1 MYSDTL
7 NLELIKQFLYKQGF
21 TDISSYKPKY
31 FARRLAV
38 RMKKENCNS
47 FLDYYSKL
55 RRDPEEVKILR
66 NSLSINVT
74 SFFRDTETWDQFRAE
89 LKIYLKEKK
98 KRDLPP
104 SINIWSA
111 GCAIGAEPYSIA
123 IMLHELLGGQL
134 LWYEK
139 NLRVFATDFNEDLL
153 MVARRGIFEG
163 DVMRFVPSAV
173 LNKFFDKFGPKKGSF
188 KIKYNVKKFVDFSYL
203 DLTAFKHWKQ
213 NLDAIVCR
221 NVLIYFSKD
230 LQEQIMRK
238 FYNLLL
244 PGGILLLG
252 GTEILHSALRDSFE
266 LLSVKHKLYK
276 KKEGL
281 SKVIKKETPNLKKG
295 KREKF
300 VDLKC
305 SKCGTS
311 FLRLIDLRI
320 HERKK
325 NCGKKQYRCKTCRKK
340 FESEARLKIHIKY
353 FHQVL

>member
-1 MYSDTL
+1 MYSDPF
-7 NLELIKQFLYKQGF
+7 NLELIKQFLLKQGF
-21 TDISSYKPKY
+21 TDVSSYKPKY
-31 FARRLAV
+31 FSRRLSI
-38 RMKKENCNS
+38 RMKKKKCNS
-47 FLDYYSKL
+47 YLDYYSKL
-55 RRDPEEVKILR
+55 KRDPEEVKILR

-74 SFFRDTETWDQFRAE
+74 SFFRDTDTWDRFRAE

-98 KRDLPP
+98 KSKHPP
-104 SINIWSA
+104 SINLWSA

-134 LWYEK
+134 LSYEK
-139 NLRVFATDFNEDLL
+139 NLKVYATDFNEELL

-163 DVMRFVPSAV
+163 DVMRFVPSEI
-173 LNKFFDKFGPKKGSF
+173 LNKYFDRFGHQKGSY
-188 KIKYNVKKFVDFSYL
+188 KIRYSVKKFVDFSYL

-213 NLDAIVCR
+213 NLDVIVCR

-238 FYNLLL
+238 FYNHLL

-266 LLSVKHKLYK
+266 LLSVKNKIYK
-276 KKEGL
+276 KKEGG
-281 SKVIKKETPNLKKG
+281 SKELRERTPSTKVV

-305 SKCGTS
+305 KKCGTS
-311 FLRLIDLRI
+311 FLRFVDLRI

-325 NCGKKQYRCKTCRKK
+325 NCGKKLYRCRICRKE
-340 FESEARLKIHIKY
+340 FETEVRLKIHKKY
-353 FHQVL
+353 FHPIL